1 MKNTS
6 RLIFGLLLVLGA
18 AAGAGGIEGSSAVA
32 QTDTD
37 DLAAALEAASAAES
51 PRYHLIVHRT
61 DEDGQRSFEVFPGGV
76 AIWNHRAQITLPSAV
91 RASLLGILLKGG
103 FADMAP
109 SYGGKRTPELREAAL
124 RVSCRVALELDGVEK
139 RSVQQAD
146 GEQSAELAALAD
158 ALLDLVE
165 PLAAKGV
172 TADDLDDGLRKLA
185 GGELA
190 PEVFRLR
197 FVWLPE
203 DGDGEI
209 LSMRNGLESRKAYSP
224 GRRIGDES
232 VSELTSDRLTG
243 TVEAL
248 LGADVASLP
257 VNLWSAEHVE
267 LEVAVFGHRTS
278 VIGRDFSRLAS
289 DEQSEAQKRFRRLIA
304 FLCDDG
310 SALAPSPNEDR

>member
-6 RLIFGLLLVLGA
+6 SLFFGLLLSLGA
-18 AAGAGGIEGSSAVA
+18 AAGAGGIDESSSAA
-32 QTDTD
+32 KAGSNE
-37 DLAAALEAASAAES
+37 LAAALEAARGAEP

-61 DEDGQRSFEVFPGGV
+61 DDAGQRSFEVFPSGV
-76 AIWNHRAQITLPSAV
+76 AIWNHRAQITLPPAV
-91 RASLLGILLKGG
+91 RASLLEILRKGR

-109 SYGGKRTPELREAAL
+109 SYGGKRTPEVGEAAL

-139 RSVQQAD
+139 SSVQLAD

-158 ALLDLVE
+158 ALLDRVE

-185 GGELA
+185 GGNLA
-190 PEVFRLR
+190 AEVFRLR

-209 LSMRNGLESRKAYSP
+209 LSMRDGLESRKAYSP
-224 GRRIGDES
+224 GRRIGDET
-232 VSELTSDRLTG
+232 VSELDSDRLTA

-248 LGADVASLP
+248 LEADVASLP

-304 FLCDDG
+304 FLRDDD
-310 SALAPSPNEDR
+310 SASAPTERH